1 MENLQVKEL
10 YPSPHNNR
18 TSFEVESLAASIKAQ
33 GLIEPIVVRKQPT
46 NKGKYEIVCGERRW
60 RATKKAGLPT
70 IAAIVRVLTDEE
82 AREIT
87 LTENM
92 QREDLSALE
101 QAQGVQAYLD
111 MGWPIARIAKQLG
124 QTRQWIASRA
134 QICKL
139 TDLWKTAVDEP
150 EQDEYQLNSIAQYP
164 IQHLEEVSK
173 LADVDQD
180 NLYKALSVKSYVPSI
195 GALKSEILKRTMFLK
210 EATFPMDWTVERD
223 DGKGVPDCN
232 SCTLRQGACPDLFG
246 INTGVEA
253 AKDVCQSAKCFKRKA
268 ELWRRHRLSEE
279 RKKMKAALDTKTAS
293 SELVL
298 DLRRHAETEWDSD
311 KNESKVI
318 GYFYTASGIKELSD
332 ERFEKC
338 LKADAGARKG
348 MHEGTLLY
356 VQQTTS
362 NQLAI
367 KRREKEQSKTDLK
380 SAVEYANRQQ
390 LDHLRKH
397 LSEELGSTTAEISV
411 EMTVA
416 LLMKSIEPGT
426 PLMELF
432 DAATK
437 DTSDFVAK
445 IAARNI
451 DRLGIY
457 DMQFMASVFKL
468 PFDTIAEEAES
479 QHPFPVGKQAER
491 MVNTLRRAA

>member
-1 MENLQVKEL
+1 MQDLPVKDL

-46 NKGKYEIVCGERRW
+46 KAGTYEIVCGERRW
-60 RATKKAGLPT
+60 RATKHAGLTT
-70 IAAIVRVLTDEE
+70 IAAIVRALSDEE

-87 LTENM
+87 LAENM

-150 EQDEYQLNSIAQYP
+150 EQNEYQLNPIAQYP

-180 NLYKALSVKSYVPSI
+180 NLFKALSAKSYVPSI
-195 GALKSEILKRTMFLK
+195 GALREEILKRTRFLK
-210 EATFPMDWTVERD
+210 DAPFPMEWKIDSE

-232 SCTLRQGACPDLFG
+232 TCTLRQGASPDLFG
-246 INTGVEA
+246 INTGLEA
-253 AKDVCQSAKCFKRKA
+253 SKDICQSGKCFKRKA

-279 RKKMKAALDTKTAS
+279 RKKVKAALETKTLS

-298 DLRRHAETEWDSD
+298 DLRRHADTEWDSE
-311 KNESKVI
+311 KSESKVI
-318 GYFYTASGIKELSD
+318 GYFYSVSGLKDLAD

-338 LKADAGARKG
+338 LKADDGARKG
-348 MHEGTLLY
+348 MYEGTMLY
-356 VQQTTS
+356 VHQTTN
-362 NQLAI
+362 NQVAI
-367 KRREKEQSKTDLK
+367 KRREKEQSKNDLK

-390 LDHLRKH
+390 LDHLRKN
-397 LSEELGSTTAEISV
+397 LSEELLNTTTVISV

-426 PLMELF
+426 PLMDLY

-437 DTSDFVAK
+437 DASEFVAK
-445 IAARNI
+445 IAASNI
-451 DRLGIY
+451 DRLGLY
-457 DMQFMASVFKL
+457 DMQFMASVLKL
-468 PFDTIAEEAES
+468 PFDNISEEAETK
-479 QHPFPVGKQAER
+479 HPFPVGKQAER
-491 MVNTLRRAA
+491 IVNTLRRAA